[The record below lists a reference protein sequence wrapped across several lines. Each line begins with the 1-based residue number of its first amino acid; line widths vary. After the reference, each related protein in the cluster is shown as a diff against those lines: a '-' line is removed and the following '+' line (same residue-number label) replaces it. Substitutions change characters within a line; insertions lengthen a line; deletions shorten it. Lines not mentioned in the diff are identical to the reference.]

1 MTWGLKK
8 TAALIIGIYLL
19 FCADLLYWGCHIQR
33 IG

>member
-19 FCADLLYWGCHIQR
+19 FLCRFAVLGCHIQR